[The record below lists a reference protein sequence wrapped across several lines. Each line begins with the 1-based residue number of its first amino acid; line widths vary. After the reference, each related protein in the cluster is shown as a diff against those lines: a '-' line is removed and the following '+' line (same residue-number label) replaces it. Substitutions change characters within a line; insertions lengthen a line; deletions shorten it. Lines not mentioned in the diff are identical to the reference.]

1 MILGLLLAC
10 GPDGPDLEAALA
22 AVRSGNDAALKLELD
37 KATDPLARDMM
48 LLELATAE
56 PTARGKLCAAVSTTY
71 AREKCVKVIG
81 RPHLQGPGR

>member
-1 MILGLLLAC
+1 MGRVRAVPALILGLLLAC

-56 PTARGKLCAAVSTTY
+56 PTAGESSA
-71 AREKCVKVIG
+71 
-81 RPHLQGPGR
+81 PP